1 MKSQTSDQMRSYY
14 QKWLKSSISKRSFAK
29 EHKIVVSTFYY
40 WVNKFE
46 SALDRSS
53 DSEAGFVRLDSATSD
68 LPLIQAVLHFPSGV
82 RLEWHG
88 RADSIHLLKTLL

>member
-1 MKSQTSDQMRSYY
+1 M
-14 QKWLKSSISKRSFAK
+14 
-29 EHKIVVSTFYY
+29 
-40 WVNKFE
+40 
-46 SALDRSS
+46 DRSS
-53 DSEAGFVRLDSATSD
+53 DSEAGFVRLDSAIPD